1 MEHMLVRA
9 IDHNRYELFRVM
21 GEVTGTAVKE
31 HDSFL
36 ETRLN
41 PSPWGNYL
49 YRFQLEED
57 RLSDEIEVIKQKIQS
72 GCLPNQILLSS
83 SDRPVGLVNAFVES
97 GFLQTLSQTGM
108 ILEKGQLRYPA
119 DSSSFLTI
127 EMVTKESD
135 LGNWV
140 HCVTDCLFHQGCA
153 ETRAYLPLF
162 RHLFYLKSCVFLLG
176 KIDALPVSTVFLF
189 QHKAIGGLYFIST
202 RPEYQKRGYG
212 AQMIIQALQTGIIN
226 GLMGFILHTTDQ
238 GLSLFKRLGFA
249 ESSVIRHLYLNL

>member
-1 MEHMLVRA
+1 MERMLVRA

-21 GEVTGTAVKE
+21 GEVTGTAVKD

-108 ILEKGQLRYPA
+108 ILEKGQLRYPE
-119 DSSSFLTI
+119 DSASFLTI

-140 HCVTDCLFHQGCA
+140 HCVTDYLFHQGCV
-153 ETRAYLPLF
+153 ETRAYLPLY
-162 RHLFYLKSCVFLLG
+162 RSLHQLKSCMLFLG
-176 KIDALPVSTVFLF
+176 KINGLPVSTAFLF
-189 QHKAIGGLYFIST
+189 QHESIGALYFVST
-202 RPEYQKRGYG
+202 R
-212 AQMIIQALQTGIIN
+212 
-226 GLMGFILHTTDQ
+226 
-238 GLSLFKRLGFA
+238 
-249 ESSVIRHLYLNL
+249 